1 MRARSEPVV
10 GQQTC
15 DLPPLMLI
23 SDAGRVGMERFL
35 EVLAEAWSA
44 GLLLLQVRERE
55 METALPRILSSERP
69 ATSKILV
76 NRRADLCVRYSLDG
90 VHVGGGDPARVKE
103 ARTVVGESL
112 IGYSAHREEEVF
124 QAAELGADYVT
135 YSPVFGSLSKQ
146 HPLAPVGEEGLR
158 RICGVSPVPVFALG
172 AVTPERTRAVKRAGA
187 SGVAVI
193 GSIVDAAE
201 PARAVRAF
209 LAAWREK
216 A

>member
-1 MRARSEPVV
+1 MYDYEPVV

-69 ATSKILV
+69 VTSKILV

-103 ARTVVGESL
+103 ARSVVAYQELQGFVRDHVGEL
-112 IGYSAHREEEVF
+112 PNV
-124 QAAELGADYVT
+124 AA
-135 YSPVFGSLSKQ
+135 
-146 HPLAPVGEEGLR
+146 PLR
-158 RICGVSPVPVFALG
+158 SSR
-172 AVTPERTRAVKRAGA
+172 
-187 SGVAVI
+187 
-193 GSIVDAAE
+193 D
-201 PARAVRAF
+201 
-209 LAAWREK
+209 
-216 A
+216 